1 MEDKKS
7 KESSL
12 YERICELHE
21 RKGYPKPILENKKG
35 IVGTVVI
42 KKKGNNNMKKKG
54 FNQNGYVEPSDY
66 IPKEVRKKFKLGEFA
81 EKEDEDA
88 DIEEML
94 EIDEI
99 ESEGK

>member
-1 MEDKKS
+1 MGKS
-7 KESSL
+7 ENKQDL

-35 IVGTVVI
+35 MVGTVVI
-42 KKKGNNNMKKKG
+42 RREGNNNMKKKG
-54 FNQNGYVEPSDY
+54 FNQSGYVEPADY

-81 EKEDEDA
+81 EKKDEDD

-94 EIDEI
+94 ELDEI

>member
-1 MEDKKS
+1 ME
-7 KESSL
+7 ESENKPKSL

-35 IVGTVVI
+35 MVGTVVI

-54 FNQNGYVEPSDY
+54 FNQNGYVEPADY
-66 IPKEVRKKFKLGEFA
+66 ISKEARKKFKLGEFA
-81 EKEDEDA
+81 EKDDEDD

-94 EIDEI
+94 ELDEI
-99 ESEGK
+99 ESEGE